1 MKNTYYEKMEKY
13 KEEDYF
19 SKCTIVINY
28 VYNTFLTRSDKRKYI
43 VTSVKIK
50 EIDDGFK
57 DTSKETE
64 ETDAELTMFQPLTK
78 KPVDDLKTS
87 IKKLVDRCNAE
98 VSEASKSKSW
108 QIFYVYKELLQSL
121 TGKELEF
128 NYFRGQSSDKPLLPG
143 IMRSGVDIDYIHDF
157 DSIYKKLSYEFP
169 DKLDY
174 TPIEDNNTVKRE
186 SNLSLLQHYG
196 LKTALLDITKN
207 PYIAMLFMLEENI
220 KENDNPTLYL
230 FRIDDYSVDN
240 EHPTLF
246 TEVKKSQIN
255 ERIMAQKGAFLNFEK
270 ALFSD
275 EKLTKIPYI
284 KIVLNYDIEE
294 YNHLIDKEIKKYNR
308 FIDNDIEIIN
318 KASET
323 AQETLNSIYQGVLES
338 EKVDCTSSIVA
349 SKSYIMNEM
358 DKKLKEI
365 FYNKEDMF
373 PDFEN
378 RIRYLSNKYRKGDIQ
393 AKNYKK

>member
-174 TPIEDNNTVKRE
+174 TPIEDNNTV
-186 SNLSLLQHYG
+186 
-196 LKTALLDITKN
+196 
-207 PYIAMLFMLEENI
+207 
-220 KENDNPTLYL
+220 
-230 FRIDDYSVDN
+230 
-240 EHPTLF
+240 
-246 TEVKKSQIN
+246 
-255 ERIMAQKGAFLNFEK
+255 
-270 ALFSD
+270 
-275 EKLTKIPYI
+275 
-284 KIVLNYDIEE
+284 
-294 YNHLIDKEIKKYNR
+294 
-308 FIDNDIEIIN
+308 
-318 KASET
+318 
-323 AQETLNSIYQGVLES
+323 
-338 EKVDCTSSIVA
+338 
-349 SKSYIMNEM
+349 
-358 DKKLKEI
+358 
-365 FYNKEDMF
+365 
-373 PDFEN
+373 
-378 RIRYLSNKYRKGDIQ
+378 
-393 AKNYKK
+393 

>member
-1 MKNTYYEKMEKY
+1 MKNTYYEKMEEY

-28 VYNTFLTRSDKRKYI
+28 VYNSFLTRPDKRKYI
-43 VTSVKIK
+43 VTSVELK
-50 EIDDGFK
+50 EIDDDFK
-57 DTSKETE
+57 DTTKEPKE
-64 ETDAELTMFQPLTK
+64 SDVKLTTLQRLTK

-87 IKKLVDRCNAE
+87 LKKLVDRCNVK
-98 VSEASKSKSW
+98 VSKASKRKSW

-121 TGKELEF
+121 TGKDLGF
-128 NYFRGQSSDKPLLPG
+128 NYFRGQSCDKPLLPG
-143 IMRSGVDIDYIHDF
+143 IMRLGVDIDYIHDF

-174 TPIEDNNTVKRE
+174 TSIEDSNIVERE

-207 PYIAMLFMLEENI
+207 PYIAMLFML
-220 KENDNPTLYL
+220 KENSNDNEYPTLYL
-230 FRIDDYSVDN
+230 FKIDDYNVNN

-255 ERIMAQKGAFLNFEK
+255 ERIIAQKGAFLNFEK
-270 ALFSD
+270 AILSD
-275 EKLTKIPYI
+275 TKLTKIPYV

-294 YNHLIDKEIKKYNR
+294 YNRLIDKELKEYNR
-308 FIDNDIEIIN
+308 LIDNEIETTN

-323 AQETLNSIYQGVLES
+323 AQETFDNIYKWALES
-338 EKVDCTSSIVA
+338 EKVDCISSREA
-349 SKSYIMNEM
+349 SKSYIINEM
-358 DKKLKEI
+358 EKKLKEI

-378 RIRYLSNKYRKGDIQ
+378 RIRYLSNKYRKDDIQ
-393 AKNYKK
+393 DKNYNK